1 MNYPFESLPENLA
14 SFCSLL
20 RRDYQFR
27 IGPRELI
34 DAARGLE
41 ITDLGN
47 ERAVRDALRIIL
59 SKTFDDVL
67 RFDAAFDRFFR
78 GADLMRRPDW
88 IDGMDGVAGGPADT
102 ETGASETK
110 PSSRGVSVGEVPVT
124 AGVSSVVRELDQSQ
138 EEASASWLRASY
150 SPLEGEGTPLVLEPP
165 TQPWIDAARAL
176 VRRVHTAASR
186 RWQPAPR
193 GPRFDFR
200 RTLRTSLRTAG
211 EPVVPRWRAHPR
223 RRARFVLLI
232 DGSRSMGPSAG
243 PPLELAV
250 ALSAVSPST
259 ETFAFSTELGRIT
272 RDVRRAATGRTVTLD
287 LRHAWGGGTTIG
299 RCLEDF
305 LQRFGERL
313 LGLGTVVVIASDGLD
328 VGDTDTLRQAM
339 ERLARRSTA
348 VIWINPLLQ
357 TPGYQPTAI
366 GMSMVRPHVA
376 VLTSVADAA
385 GVRALAG
392 SVRIS

>member
-1 MNYPFESLPENLA
+1 MNYPFASLPENLA

-27 IGPRELI
+27 IGPRELM

-59 SKTFDDVL
+59 SKTYDDVL
-67 RFDAAFDRFFR
+67 KFDAAFDRFFR

-88 IDGMDGVAGGPADT
+88 IDGMDGVAEGPADT
-102 ETGASETK
+102 KTGASETK
-110 PSSRGVSVGEVPVT
+110 PSSRGVSEGEVPAT
-124 AGVSSVVRELDQSQ
+124 AGVSSVVRELDQSR
-138 EEASASWLRASY
+138 EEASATWLRASY

-165 TQPWIDAARAL
+165 TPPWIAAARAL

-259 ETFAFSTELGRIT
+259 ETFAFSTEL
-272 RDVRRAATGRTVTLD
+272 RR
-287 LRHAWGGGTTIG
+287 TTIG

-313 LGLGTVVVIASDGLD
+313 LGLGTVVIIASDGLD

-339 ERLARRSTA
+339 ERLARRSAA

-357 TPGYQPTAI
+357 TPGYQPAAI
-366 GMSMVRPHVA
+366 GMNMVRPHVA

-392 SVRIS
+392 RVRIS